1 MPKRKLVI
9 ITGAGQG
16 IGKKIAENISNDYDL
31 ILISKSKNCRK
42 IANHLKKINENLGR
56 KINYLKIDL
65 EKKYHLQFLKK
76 KIDTKNY
83 SVIHLIL
90 CAAIVDPNVKSYL
103 YLKDWMKVFKVNFFS
118 NINIINFFINFYKKS
133 TFQNK
138 IILFSGGG
146 ATNSFKEFPIYS
158 ASKTALVRTVENYAE
173 IYFNSNINIFALA
186 PGAVKT
192 KMLQKVTKV
201 ARVKTR
207 SKISKVASFINYCLN
222 NNTRSFNG
230 KLIHIKDNLNKIY
243 KNKNKQYL
251 KLRRYE

>member
-1 MPKRKLVI
+1 MFKRKIVI

-31 ILISKSKNCRK
+31 LLISKSNNCSK
-42 IANHLKKINENLGR
+42 LANYLKKKNKKLGR
-56 KINYLKIDL
+56 KIYNLKIDL

-76 KIDTKNY
+76 KINTKNY
-83 SVIHLIL
+83 SAIHLIL
-90 CAAIVDPNVKSYL
+90 CAAIVDPRVKSYL

-118 NINIINFFINFYKKS
+118 NINIINFFINFYRKS
-133 TFQNK
+133 AVQNK

-146 ATNSFKEFPIYS
+146 AANSFKEFPIYS

-173 IYFNSNINIFALA
+173 IYSGSNINIFAVA
-186 PGAVKT
+186 PGAIKT
-192 KMLQKVTKV
+192 RMLQKVTKI

-207 SKISKVASFINYCLN
+207 SKISKVVSFVNFCLKS
-222 NNTRSFNG
+222 NTRPFSG
-230 KLIHIKDNLNKIY
+230 KLIHIKDDLNKIY
-243 KNKNKQYL
+243 KNKKTQYL